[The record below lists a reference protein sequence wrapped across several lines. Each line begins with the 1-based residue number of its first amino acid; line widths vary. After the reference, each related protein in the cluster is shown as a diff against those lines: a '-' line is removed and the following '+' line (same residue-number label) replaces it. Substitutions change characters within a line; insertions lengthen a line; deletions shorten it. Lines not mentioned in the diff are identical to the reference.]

1 MKRYNTAI
9 FDNARWEGFEHRHD
23 DIFVCTPPKCG
34 TTWTQTI
41 VVNLLFPDGD
51 APGPV
56 MQLSPWIEA
65 KWTSAEEMH
74 AMLAKQRHR
83 RVIKTHTPADGI
95 PWFDDARYLFVCR
108 DGRDAFMSFSNH
120 VERMKITGMVNEQ
133 ALRDGIPPMPD
144 FDGDIHKFFDD
155 WLSGTDRFFEIVA
168 SYWEKKSR
176 PNLLFVHFNDLKRDL
191 GAEMRRIADFLDI
204 QIAADRWPEV
214 IERCTFEHMREDEGM
229 VGDMSGVFEGG
240 TKGFLFKGTNGRW
253 RDVLTDDEL
262 SRYEQRLGGAMPPE
276 AAVWVANGRGNPGE
290 GVAVKDSN
298 AS

>member
-1 MKRYNTAI
+1 LKRYNTAI
-9 FDNARWEGFEHRHD
+9 FDNARWEGFAPRED

-41 VVNLLFPDGD
+41 VVNLLFPDGN

-65 KWTSAEEMH
+65 KWTSAEQMH
-74 AMLAKQRHR
+74 AMLSAQKHR

-108 DGRDAFMSFSNH
+108 DGRDAFMSFANH
-120 VERMKITGMVNEQ
+120 VARMKITGMVNEQ

-176 PNLLFVHFNDLKRDL
+176 PNLLFVHFNDLKHDL

-204 QIAADRWPEV
+204 EIPADTWPRV
-214 IERCTFEHMREDEGM
+214 IERCTFEHMRNDEGM
-229 VGDMSGVFEGG
+229 VGDMSQVFEGG

-253 RDVLTDDEL
+253 RDVLTPDEL
-262 SRYEQRLGGAMPPE
+262 LRYEQRLGSAMPLE
-276 AAVWVANGRGNPGE
+276 AAVWVANGRGAAGE
-290 GVAVKDSN
+290 GAAVKGLD